1 MYIEDQSLGYSHCLQ
16 RGASSGGALGWGLWF
31 DPAPSY
37 LPCREAA
44 VAALKTC
51 ILQGLGGESV
61 DVKKQRVHTAMSRTA
76 ANVLSLLLFL
86 VGGAFSAGD

>member
-1 MYIEDQSLGYSHCLQ
+1 M
-16 RGASSGGALGWGLWF
+16 
-31 DPAPSY
+31 
-37 LPCREAA
+37 
-44 VAALKTC
+44 AALKTC

-61 DVKKQRVHTAMSRTA
+61 DVKKQRVRIAMSRTA